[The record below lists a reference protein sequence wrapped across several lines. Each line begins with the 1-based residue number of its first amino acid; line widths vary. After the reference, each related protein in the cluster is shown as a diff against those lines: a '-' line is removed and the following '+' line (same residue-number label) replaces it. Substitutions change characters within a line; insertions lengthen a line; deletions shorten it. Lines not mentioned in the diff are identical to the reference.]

1 MEWWT
6 VVFEV
11 CARQKFHLGKHLEA
25 EFSLV
30 RILSEIS
37 RPTDFRNSNFRS
49 ANAQIKRCYLRIQKN
64 REGHMNVLV
73 CLVRGTTDIHMAT
86 RTVNSKTTPIC
97 IYNLKKNH
105 KNTLPPFLL
114 TKF

>member
-11 CARQKFHLGKHLEA
+11 CARQKLHLGKHLEA

-49 ANAQIKRCYLRIQKN
+49 ANAQIKRCYLRIQKKPGGSHERSSMSSEGNN
-64 REGHMNVLV
+64 RHSHG
-73 CLVRGTTDIHMAT
+73 
-86 RTVNSKTTPIC
+86 NSDGKFEN
-97 IYNLKKNH
+97 YANLY
-105 KNTLPPFLL
+105 L
-114 TKF
+114 